1 MQMLK
6 TQMMSTAGCLVREAD
21 TMRYLEC
28 MSCSKEDLGNV
39 ITSFNYLKSFHPK
52 KGLYLSPVVPEGRT
66 RISEQKFLGSR
77 FQLKIRNYPLSP

>member
-1 MQMLK
+1 MLK
-6 TQMMSTAGCLVREAD
+6 TQVMSTVGCLVREAD
-21 TMRYLEC
+21 TMWYLEC
-28 MSCSKEDLGNV
+28 MSCSKEDLG
-39 ITSFNYLKSFHPK
+39 IDFNYLKSFHLK